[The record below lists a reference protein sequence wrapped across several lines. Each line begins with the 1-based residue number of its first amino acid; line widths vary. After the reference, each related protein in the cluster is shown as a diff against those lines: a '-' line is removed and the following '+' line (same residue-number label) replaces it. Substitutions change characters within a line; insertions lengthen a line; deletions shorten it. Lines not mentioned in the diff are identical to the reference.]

1 MLDLVVHPAWTIG
14 EEDPALAEAWSLL
27 RDSLA
32 QSPHHLVSWSNS
44 GQQALIYAIST
55 DLEAFLE
62 TARRLA
68 PSEGVAAFTAK
79 VWESDPRHAD
89 VAPQE
94 VALADPQPAWPKPG
108 YGEDVARVLAE
119 SQASPQS
126 RRPEPDFHKLVAQ
139 FSESTHR
146 LEFELLASRAPFDRE
161 LLQRLV
167 SGTLRSL
174 GAMRR
179 AAPAELAPLIE
190 DAESIV
196 VRVQDALADESG

>member
-1 MLDLVVHPAWTIG
+1 M
-14 EEDPALAEAWSLL
+14 
-27 RDSLA
+27 
-32 QSPHHLVSWSNS
+32 SWSNS

-126 RRPEPDFHKLVAQ
+126 RRPEPDLHKLVAQ
-139 FSESTHR
+139 FSASTHR
-146 LEFELLASRAPFDRE
+146 LEFELLASHAPFERAAAAACVRNAAEPRRDAQSSAGR
-161 LLQRLV
+161 
-167 SGTLRSL
+167 
-174 GAMRR
+174 ARR
-179 AAPAELAPLIE
+179 A
-190 DAESIV
+190 DRGS
-196 VRVQDALADESG
+196 